1 MPSLHQDPAS
11 SIYRIRFRY
20 QGQQINRSLRT
31 KERRAARAVCDRVG
45 EMLDLV
51 ERGLVSVPPSADP
64 IAFVMSDGR
73 VERHVC
79 ESRRLGLAAFFVT
92 YQERLPEGRKEPST
106 LKGERLHVR
115 HFQRHLGVNRV
126 VQSIT
131 KSDLQEYVAKRLK
144 ETHRGR
150 SIRPDT
156 IRKELVTFRMLWNWG
171 VEEGLLVGRAPTKHV
186 ALPLVDEK
194 PPFMTRSEIEAVIRR
209 GGLADDEL
217 RLLWKTLFL
226 EREEIAKLLEHI
238 RQEARAP
245 IAYPLLVFV
254 AHTGARRSEI
264 VRARI
269 DDLDFRARTVLLRE
283 KKKSRTKAMTFR
295 RVDMSPL
302 FERVLG
308 QWVTDHPGGQHVFCQ
323 PDEKGQVGPL
333 SVWQAD
339 HHLRKSLQNSQWEIV
354 HGFHVFRHSFA
365 SNLAMAGVADKVID
379 EWMGHQTAEMRQRY
393 RHLFPRERRS
403 AIDAAFGD
411 L

>member
-1 MPSLHQDPAS
+1 MPSLHQDPATS
-11 SIYRIRFRY
+11 VYRIRFRY
-20 QGQQINRSLRT
+20 QGRQINRSLRT
-31 KERRAARAVCDRVG
+31 KDQRSARAACNRVG
-45 EMLDLV
+45 EMLELV

-79 ESRRLGLAAFFVT
+79 ESRRLGLSAFFAT
-92 YQERLPEGRKEPST
+92 YQERLPAGRKEPST
-106 LKGERLHVR
+106 LRGERLHVR
-115 HFQRHLGVNRV
+115 HFQRHLGDNRV

-131 KSDLQEYVAKRLK
+131 KADLQEYVSRRLK
-144 ETHRGR
+144 ERHRGR

-186 ALPLVDEK
+186 VLPLVDEK
-194 PPFMTRSEIEAVIRR
+194 PPFMTRSEIEAIIKR
-209 GGLADDEL
+209 GGLSDEEQSS
-217 RLLWKTLFL
+217 LWKALFL
-226 EREEIAKLLEHI
+226 ERGEIAELLEHV
-238 RQEARAP
+238 RQEATSP
-245 IAYPLLVFV
+245 LAYPMLVFV

-264 VRARI
+264 VRTRI

-302 FERVLG
+302 FERVLR
-308 QWVTDHPGGQHVFCQ
+308 QWVTVHSGGHHVFCQ
-323 PDEKGQVGPL
+323 PNTEGRLGPL
-333 SVWQAD
+333 SIWQAD
-339 HHLRKSLQNSQWEIV
+339 HVLRKALRSSPWKMV

-379 EWMGHQTAEMRQRY
+379 EWMGHQTTEMRQRY

-403 AIDAAFGD
+403 AIDAAFGGT
-411 L
+411 